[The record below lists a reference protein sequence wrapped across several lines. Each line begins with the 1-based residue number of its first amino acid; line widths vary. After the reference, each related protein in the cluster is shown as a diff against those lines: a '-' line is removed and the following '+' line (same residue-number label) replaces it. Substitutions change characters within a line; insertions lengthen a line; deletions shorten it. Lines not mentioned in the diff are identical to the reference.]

1 MENQEQ
7 RFTLE
12 SALQIVIGNLGN
24 VSFPS
29 SVLAIMSP
37 DQIMAVKQMV
47 IDPVELA
54 RRNLIE
60 ILNAYEMSKQAA
72 MEEQANAEKDNVV
85 EMKPGKKAKS
95 GKKEVQEDE
104 STANAE

>member
-12 SALQIVIGNLGN
+12 NALQIVANNLGN

-60 ILNAYEMSKQAA
+60 IINAYEMSKRAA
-72 MEEQANAEKDNVV
+72 MEEQAKAEKDNVV
-85 EMKPGKKAKS
+85 EMKPGKKAKNA
-95 GKKEVQEDE
+95 KKEVQEDE
-104 STANAE
+104 PATNAE